1 MAPRLPDVGNTGN
14 YPNQTR
20 SGGNRGATVVRPR
33 PIVTSPRPQPQ
44 VRPPATRAGARGFNN
59 NTGRPSTV
67 VVRPTRAGARGPSA
81 PVNRNQPDLSAA
93 ANRDAFIS
101 SASRDPAWIAAQTR
115 NPNSNVSRFF
125 NAQMAQQRDQNQ
137 SAVQQAMYSMD
148 ALNRLYNV
156 GSLDSINALNQGA
169 NLARQNNISTQADI
183 AQQERQARQAYDLSL
198 RGVNIGRMS
207 NAANLG
213 AIGQQRNLANQQYG
227 LQMRQNQG
235 GLANV
240 ANQDNILRQ
249 GRAMDVTD
257 IAEQKRLSDLQNNI
271 QMGTTSGMA
280 SGAARLGFLANTNAA
295 SSTDQRSKVSLM
307 EGLSRNQFTRQ
318 NLNWDLE
325 SAGLSRKET
334 ELTLQQRE
342 RDMRANAAKLGLSVQ
357 QYQADLNNSMRQ
369 LGLDRIMSVSQYN
382 DALNSRDL
390 QVANIARSTN
400 REIAANP
407 QFQSA
412 ARTALGGIK

>member
-1 MAPRLPDVGNTGN
+1 MLAMPANPNYAATGLGRNAPR
-14 YPNQTR
+14 
-20 SGGNRGATVVRPR
+20 
-33 PIVTSPRPQPQ
+33 
-44 VRPPATRAGARGFNN
+44 
-59 NTGRPSTV
+59 
-67 VVRPTRAGARGPSA
+67 A
-81 PVNRNQPDLSAA
+81 PVPRRNSNQPDLSAA
-93 ANRDAFIS
+93 ATRDRFIA

-148 ALNRLYNV
+148 AINRLYNV
-156 GSLDSINALNQGA
+156 GSLDSINALNEGA
-169 NLARQNNISTQADI
+169 NLARRTNIANQADI
-183 AQQERQARQAYDLSL
+183 ANQERQARQGYNLDV
-198 RGVNIGRMS
+198 RGVNIDRAS

-240 ANQDNILRQ
+240 ANQENILRQ

-257 IAEQKRLSDLQNNI
+257 IAEQKRLSDLQNSI

-280 SGAARLGFLANTNAA
+280 SGAARLGLLANTNAA
-295 SSTDQRSKVSLM
+295 SSTDQRSKVNLM

-357 QYQADLNNSMRQ
+357 QYQANLNNTMRQ

-382 DALNSRDL
+382 QALNSRDL
-390 QVANIARSTN
+390 QVANIARSTVTERN
-400 REIAANP
+400 ANP

-412 ARTALGGIK
+412 LRTALSGVK